1 MIRRPPRSTRTDTL
15 FPYTTL
21 FRSTVADNHA
31 QAIEDLQADW
41 THENRQRWITDT
53 PTSGT
58 QQRVPALDI
67 RGHHERLRQERAE
80 LAALVPADPAD
91 KLSEARRLVRSL
103 PRALNDLIAGA
114 GPWPGT
120 AVGHAPLGKNA
131 SGRET

>member
-1 MIRRPPRSTRTDTL
+1 MSRARDR
-15 FPYTTL
+15 TTL
-21 FRSTVADNHA
+21 HTVADNHA

-91 KLSEARRLVRSL
+91 TPYKARRLVRS
-103 PRALNDLIAGA
+103 PQRDPTDLHPEP
-114 GPWPGT
+114 GP
-120 AVGHAPLGKNA
+120 A
-131 SGRET
+131 